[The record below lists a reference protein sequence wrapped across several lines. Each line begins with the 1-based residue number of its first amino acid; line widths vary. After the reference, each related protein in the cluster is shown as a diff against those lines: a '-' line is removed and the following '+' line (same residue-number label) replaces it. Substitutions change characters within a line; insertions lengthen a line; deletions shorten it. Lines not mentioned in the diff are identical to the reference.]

1 MSRKS
6 EESHIADCLDWQDAD
21 FRCLRLR
28 LQRQRR
34 DNLQAELT
42 TRHENIEML
51 SQVLKECSIPFWIH
65 GKTLLGIARDK
76 QLIIED
82 HDDDIGVFAEHRTDV
97 CARAYPRLREHGFQ
111 AIRCNDAM
119 LSVIRDD
126 RYIDICFFKQK
137 KGKIGYGKK
146 WLPKEYFK
154 AFDSVIFH
162 HRQYPIPGRTREL
175 LEIMYPNRS
184 DEPTILTKLYKPV
197 KKIKRKI
204 KRARR
209 WIKSNILQRKI
220 LRLVSFEEFLD
231 LKIEDDG
238 AINWT
243 LRGPH
248 LDLITDNG
256 RLRRISDVI
265 QYFKED
271 SKLEDIKNNRI
282 IEADTDQLFE
292 EPINLND
299 KFWQTGNNY
308 FFYCVYYG
316 FRKEVTAYDKVN
328 EYIKNVGE
336 PRPYSADY
344 FEQRPPM
351 TDAEI
356 ENLLRANP
364 LIVHEGA
371 IVHGKHRVC
380 AMIGRLV
387 AGEAYVP
394 FYVEERVPRFAVK
407 RSYVS

>member
-1 MSRKS
+1 MS
-6 EESHIADCLDWQDAD
+6 EYPDITDCLDWKDAD
-21 FRCLRLR
+21 FRYLRLR
-28 LQRQRR
+28 LQRQRQ
-34 DNLQAELT
+34 DNLQQELKA
-42 TRHENIEML
+42 RHENIDML

-65 GKTLLGIARDK
+65 GKTLLGIVRDK

-82 HDDDIGVFAEHRTDV
+82 HDDDIGTFAEHRARV
-97 CARAYPRLREHGFQ
+97 CSTAYPKLQACGFQ
-111 AIRCNDAM
+111 AIRYNDAM
-119 LSVIRDD
+119 LSVIRND
-126 RYIDICFFKQK
+126 RYIDICFFQK
-137 KGKIGYGKK
+137 KADKTGYGNKY
-146 WLPKEYFK
+146 LPMKYFEELGSVTFRGKEYPVPSK
-154 AFDSVIFH
+154 A
-162 HRQYPIPGRTREL
+162 QEL
-175 LEIMYPNRS
+175 LEVMYPDKDRH
-184 DEPTILTKLYKPV
+184 DTFALLGAFYKPI
-197 KKIKRKI
+197 KKVKRKI
-204 KRARR
+204 KHARR
-209 WIKSNILQRKI
+209 WIESNVLQKKVVRP
-220 LRLVSFEEFLD
+220 LALEEFCD
-231 LKIEDDG
+231 CKIE
-238 AINWT
+238 AHTARNWT

-256 RLRRISDVI
+256 RLRKIGDII

-271 SKLEDIKNNRI
+271 SKLEYTKNNRL
-282 IEADTDQLFE
+282 IEADTGQLFE

-316 FRKEVTAYDKVN
+316 FIKEVTAYDKAN

-336 PRPYSADY
+336 PRLYSADY
-344 FEQRPPM
+344 FEQRPSM

-387 AGEAYVP
+387 AGEAYIP